1 MTDTMNM
8 REEIR
13 KVLDPPGTLLDPGE
27 GLLASAVLVM
37 LCERGGDYGI
47 WFIRRTEYRD
57 DAFSGHVAFPGG
69 KKKQSEATLVDTAFR
84 EAGEE
89 LGFDAG
95 NEVEILGEMDFVR
108 PYTPSVRRYA
118 VKPFVAM
125 VGDEVEFVPN
135 YEVSEFFWVPIS
147 HLIDP
152 KNRDVRER
160 KRDGRVINDY
170 VFSYRNHIIWGL
182 TGRILDEFFKKTS
195 RCFTR

>member
-1 MTDTMNM
+1 MNM

-13 KVLDPPGTLLDPGE
+13 KVLDPPGTQLGPQE

-37 LCERGGDYGI
+37 LCERGGDHVI

-57 DAFSGHVAFPGG
+57 DPFSGHVAFPGG
-69 KKKQSEATLVDTAFR
+69 KKKQSDSTLLHTAFR
-84 EAGEE
+84 EVGEE

-95 NEVEILGEMDFVR
+95 KEVEILGEMDFVR
-108 PYTPSVRRYA
+108 PYTPSVRQYA

-125 VGDEVEFVPN
+125 INDKVEFVPN
-135 YEVSEFFWVPIS
+135 YEVSEFFCVPVS
-147 HLIDP
+147 HLVNP

-160 KRDGRVINDY
+160 ERDGKIIDDY

-182 TGRILDEFFKKTS
+182 TGRILNEFFKKTS
-195 RCFTR
+195 ACFTM

>member
-1 MTDTMNM
+1 MTDAMNM

-13 KVLDPPGTLLDPGE
+13 KVLDSPGTLLDPGE
-27 GLLASAVLVM
+27 RLLASAVLVM

-69 KKKQSEATLVDTAFR
+69 KKKQREATLVDTAFR

-108 PYTPSVRRYA
+108 PYTPSVRQYA

-125 VGDEVEFVPN
+125 INDKVEFVPN

-160 KRDGRVINDY
+160 KRDGIVINDY

>member
-1 MTDTMNM
+1 M

-118 VKPFVAM
+118 VKPFVAT

>member
-1 MTDTMNM
+1 MNIK
-8 REEIR
+8 EQIA
-13 KVLDPPGTLLDPGE
+13 KVLHPAGTLLDPGGE
-27 GLLASAVLVM
+27 LLPSAVLVM

-69 KKKQSEATLVDTAFR
+69 KKKQSDATLLDTAIR

-95 NEVEILGEMDFVR
+95 REVDILGEMDFVR

-125 VGDEVEFVPN
+125 MHGEVEFVSN
-135 YEVSEFFWVPIS
+135 YEVSEFFCVPVS
-147 HLIDP
+147 HLVDP
-152 KNRDVRER
+152 KNRDVRKR
-160 KRDGRVINDY
+160 KRNGMAIDDY
-170 VFSYRNHIIWGL
+170 VFAYRNHIIWGL
-182 TGRILDEFFKKTS
+182 TGRILNEFFKKTS
-195 RCFTR
+195 GCFTG